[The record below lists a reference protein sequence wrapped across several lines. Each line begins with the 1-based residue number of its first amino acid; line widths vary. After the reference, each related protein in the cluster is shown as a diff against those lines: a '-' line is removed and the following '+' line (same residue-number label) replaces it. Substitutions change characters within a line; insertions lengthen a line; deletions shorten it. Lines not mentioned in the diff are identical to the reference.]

1 MWVFDKDNQKM
12 GVVYADNQENV
23 FFTKTMRKLGVFVMK
38 TIKVTK
44 FKKKKVHFLNHFFS
58 W

>member
-44 FKKKKVHFLNHFFS
+44 FKKKMVYFLNHLFS
-58 W
+58 

>member
-23 FFTKTMRKLGVFVMK
+23 FFYKDNEKIGCLRYED
-38 TIKVTK
+38 
-44 FKKKKVHFLNHFFS
+44 N
-58 W
+58 